1 MVGAT
6 LTGEHIWGEGKDGVP
21 GGERGEKAENWRH
34 KAVRNRWIE
43 GACAATGAMV
53 MPKA

>member
-1 MVGAT
+1 MQRT
-6 LTGEHIWGEGKDGVP
+6 LFLLFVFMRKSERKRE